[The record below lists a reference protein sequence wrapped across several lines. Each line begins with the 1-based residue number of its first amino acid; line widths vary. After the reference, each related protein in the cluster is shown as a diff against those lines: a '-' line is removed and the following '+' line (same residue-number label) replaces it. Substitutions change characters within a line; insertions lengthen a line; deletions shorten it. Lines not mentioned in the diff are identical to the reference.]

1 MNDFFVFRTVSGA
14 YDVQLDEPRPQF
26 GLERQKKIGSR
37 HLIVLFYLPRA
48 FSTPCIQV
56 GKAGAA
62 RWDGAFSRRCSPCHA
77 PAFTRVRTRMR
88 S

>member
-1 MNDFFVFRTVSGA
+1 MGL

-26 GLERQKKIGSR
+26 GQERQKKNR
-37 HLIVLFYLPRA
+37 LLLLFYLSRA
-48 FSTPCIQV
+48 YSESGWNFYGTLSKD
-56 GKAGAA
+56 G
-62 RWDGAFSRRCSPCHA
+62 DGAFSRRCSPCHA